1 MTNPHSTVLTGD
13 HSVNHPTRWVAQVR
27 PQDAT
32 LPHDVRALG
41 LEALAQELGCSR
53 KTAHRRLR
61 AWVTQQHDPRC
72 LRVVELPVVVGK
84 GATRLALHVLWP
96 KTATLTLTLTTP

>member
-1 MTNPHSTVLTGD
+1 MTNHPAEVLTGD
-13 HSVNHPTRWVAQVR
+13 HSVNHPTPWVAQVR

-32 LPHDVRALG
+32 LPHDVRPLG

-72 LRVVELPVVVGK
+72 LRVVELPVTVGK

-96 KTATLTLTLTTP
+96 KTTTPALSLP

>member
-1 MTNPHSTVLTGD
+1 MTNHPAEVLTGD
-13 HSVNHPTRWVAQVR
+13 HSINHPPRRVAQVR

-32 LPHDVRALG
+32 LPHDVRPLG
-41 LEALAQELGCSR
+41 LDDLAAELGVSR
-53 KTAHRRLR
+53 MTAHRRLR

-72 LRVVELPVVVGK
+72 LRVVELPVTVGK

-96 KTATLTLTLTTP
+96 KTTAPLAHGA